1 MAGVKTGISGQIN
14 NNIVTDGLIF
24 YIDTAYKLSYPRTG
38 TTVTDIVGNNSGTWN
53 GATFINTYNG
63 GFDNDGSSDYWICDD
78 RTTDMEFQ
86 YDDAFTLSS
95 WVKIEENSQYGMIV
109 NNRIASYGG
118 ISYIG
123 WLLSHNNGQAA
134 FAVGGYQGAY
144 KWRNAYTSTSTF
156 TNQIY
161 NQMVNIVGVNT
172 GVAGEQKI
180 YVNGEDA
187 TATAGDDSD
196 PPATID
202 YSSGNHRI
210 NINRDGVVTH
220 YLQSETSVVSIYNR
234 ALSAGDVLQN
244 YQAQKGRFGL

>member
-1 MAGVKTGISGQIN
+1 MGVHGGP
-14 NNIVTDGLIF
+14 NIVTDGLVF
-24 YIDTAYKLSYPRTG
+24 TMDPANKLSYPKTG
-38 TTVTDIVGNNSGTWN
+38 TTITDIIGNNSGTWN

-63 GFDNDGSSDYWICDD
+63 GFDNDGTNDYWLCGS
-78 RTTDMEFQ
+78 RTPGMEFQ
-86 YDDAFTLSS
+86 YDDAFTLCS

-109 NNRIASYGG
+109 NNRISSYGG
-118 ISYIG
+118 TSYIG
-123 WLLSHNNGQAA
+123 WLLSHNLGEAVIS
-134 FAVGGYQGAY
+134 VGGYQGGY
-144 KWRNAYTSTSTF
+144 KWRYAKTSTSTF

-187 TATAGDDSD
+187 TSSAADDSS

-210 NINRDGVVTH
+210 NINRDGVGTH

-234 ALSAGDVLQN
+234 ALSASEVLQN
-244 YQAQKGRFGL
+244 YNTLKGRFGL